1 MQNVVEIKGL
11 VKEYKNVVAVNGLD
25 LTVGQGKIFGF
36 LGENGSGKTT
46 TLRMMTA
53 LAKPTHGTITICGEQ
68 VVFGE
73 NKCGKYIGF
82 LPDVPQFYDW
92 MTPREYLT
100 LCGNLLSMEQD
111 DLKSRINETLLLV
124 GLDGVNRRIKGFSR
138 GMKQRL
144 GIAQALIHRPKLIL
158 LDEPTSA
165 LDPIGRKEVLDI
177 IKSLSGEITVFFST
191 HILADAERV
200 CDTIGILHKGKL
212 ALTGSLDEV
221 KAGYSSQTITLQ
233 IGDPS
238 RHQEV
243 FAALQAFS
251 AIKTVEAL
259 EEGSYKILSR
269 DLNEVRA
276 NICPLLSKLN
286 VPLIRFEEV
295 ETTLEDAFVE
305 VVGV

>member
-1 MQNVVEIKGL
+1 MKNVVEIRGL

-25 LTVGQGKIFGF
+25 LTVAQGKIFGF
-36 LGENGSGKTT
+36 LGQNGSGKTT

-53 LAKPTHGTITICGEQ
+53 LAKPTHGTIDICGER
-68 VVFGE
+68 VRFGE

-100 LCGNLLSMEQD
+100 LCGNLLSMENE
-111 DLKSRINETLLLV
+111 DLKNRINETLSLV
-124 GLDGVNRRIKGFSR
+124 GLDEVNRRIKGFSR

-177 IKSLSGEITVFFST
+177 IKALSGDITVFFST
-191 HILADAERV
+191 HILSDVERI

-212 ALTGSLDEV
+212 VLSGSLDEI

-233 IGDPS
+233 IGDNS
-238 RHQEV
+238 RHIEV
-243 FAALQAFS
+243 FAALKELM

-259 EEGSYKILSR
+259 DVGKYKIISR
-269 DLNEVRA
+269 DIQEVRA
-276 NICPLLSKLN
+276 KICPLLSGMN
-286 VPLIRFEEV
+286 VPLMRFEES

-305 VVGV
+305 VVGI

>member
-11 VKEYKNVVAVNGLD
+11 RKEYKNVVAVDGLD
-25 LTVGQGKIFGF
+25 LTVAGGKIFGF
-36 LGENGSGKTT
+36 LGQNGSGKTT

-53 LAKPTHGTITICGEQ
+53 LAKPTHGTITICGEL
-68 VVFGE
+68 VRFGE

-92 MTPREYLT
+92 MTPREYLM
-100 LCGNLLSMEQD
+100 LCGNLLSMENE
-111 DLKSRINETLLLV
+111 DLKNRIVEILSLV

-165 LDPIGRKEVLDI
+165 LDPIGRKEILDI
-177 IKSLSGEITVFFST
+177 IKSLSGDITVFFST
-191 HILADAERV
+191 HILADAERI

-233 IGDPS
+233 IGDNS
-238 RHQEV
+238 RHIEV
-243 FAALQAFS
+243 FAALKELS

-259 EEGSYKILSR
+259 DTGKYKIISR
-269 DLNEVRA
+269 DIREVRA
-276 NICPLLSKLN
+276 KICPLLGGMN
-286 VPLIRFEEV
+286 IPLVRFEES
-295 ETTLEDAFVE
+295 ETTLEEAFVE

>member
-1 MQNVVEIKGL
+1 MQNAVEIKGL

-25 LTVGQGKIFGF
+25 LTVAQGKIFGF
-36 LGENGSGKTT
+36 LGQNGSGKTT

-53 LAKPTHGTITICGEQ
+53 LAKPTHGTITICGEM
-68 VVFGE
+68 VRFGE

-92 MTPREYLT
+92 MTPREYLM
-100 LCGNLLSMEQD
+100 LCGELLSMEKD
-111 DLKSRINETLLLV
+111 DLKNRITEILSLV

-144 GIAQALIHRPKLIL
+144 GIAQALIHRPKLLL

-177 IKSLSGEITVFFST
+177 IKSLSGDITVFFST
-191 HILADAERV
+191 HILADAERI

-233 IGDPS
+233 IGDNN
-238 RHQEV
+238 RHMEV
-243 FAALQAFS
+243 FSALKELK
-251 AIKTVEAL
+251 AIKTIEVL
-259 EEGSYKILSR
+259 ENGKYKIISR
-269 DLNEVRA
+269 DIHEVRA
-276 NICPLLSKLN
+276 KICPLLGGMN
-286 VPLIRFEEV
+286 IPLVCFEES
-295 ETTLEDAFVE
+295 ETTLEEAFVE